1 MGKTEIFIEY
11 QRLLFAIAY
20 RMLGSAMDAEEMVQE
35 TYLRWQADST
45 EPSSPKAY
53 LSTIVTRLCIDHLRA
68 AQTRNEHYVGE
79 WLPEP
84 LLTEG
89 QPDMTEQ
96 IELAD
101 SLSLAFG
108 VILHSLSPT
117 ERAAYLLREV
127 FDYEYAEVA
136 HILQAS
142 EANCRQMVSRAKT
155 HLQQRRPRFDVQP
168 AQRDKLFFE
177 FSQACQSGDL
187 NRLLNMLTAEAIV
200 RSDGGG
206 KAKAALNVIHGADK
220 VARFMLGLMKQ
231 MTPEMRIQVSEVNGQ
246 RAVLLFNNGQLFSA
260 MTLDC
265 TPDHIREIDI
275 VVNPDKLQTLARAL
289 G

>member
-1 MGKTEIFIEY
+1 MGKTESFIEY
-11 QRLLFAIAY
+11 QRHLFAIAY

-35 TYLRWQADST
+35 TYLRWQADPT
-45 EPSSPKAY
+45 LPSSPKAY

-68 AQTRNEHYVGE
+68 AHTRNEHYVGE

-89 QPDMTEQ
+89 QPDLTEQ
-96 IELAD
+96 VELAD

-108 VILHSLSPT
+108 VILRSLSPT

-127 FDYEYAEVA
+127 FDYDYAEVA
-136 HILQAS
+136 HILQTS
-142 EANCRQMVSRAKT
+142 EANCRQMVSRAKS
-155 HLQQRRPRFDVQP
+155 HLQQRRPRFDVPP

-187 NRLLNMLTAEAIV
+187 NRLLHVLAADAVV

-206 KAKAALNVIHGADK
+206 KAKAALNAVHGADK

-231 MTPEMRIQVSEVNGQ
+231 MTPDMRIRVAEVNGQ
-246 RAVLLFNNGQLFSA
+246 RAVLLLNNGQLFSA
-260 MTLDC
+260 ITFDY
-265 TPDHIREIDI
+265 TPTYIREIDI
-275 VVNPDKLQTLARAL
+275 VVNPDKLRSLAQAL